1 MVNSEVS
8 LSLPRIAISLGDPGG
23 IGPEVALR
31 AALHPD
37 VQSLCSPVLVGEPAV
52 VDRAAAVTGLC
63 ADGLEIYEP
72 EETPYGDY
80 VIGGVSAVNGA
91 AAYAAVCAAARLALS
106 GSVSAICTAP
116 LSKEAMHLS
125 GRDFPGHT
133 ELLAALCGDV
143 PVRMML
149 EGGGIRVVLETIHV
163 GLARVSSLLTTDGIW
178 DTLRMCD
185 AWGRRYLGRIP
196 KIAVCGFNP
205 HAGENGKFGDEEARV
220 ITPAI
225 QAAVSAGVKA
235 EGPLPADTVF
245 FRQLQG
251 DFDLVLA
258 MYHDQG
264 LVAVKTVGFHDGV
277 NLTMGLPFVRTSPD
291 HGTAFGLAGLGTAS
305 PDSMISAL
313 KRAAQLSRRA

>member
-1 MVNSEVS
+1 M
-8 LSLPRIAISLGDPGG
+8 
-23 IGPEVALR
+23 
-31 AALHPD
+31 
-37 VQSLCSPVLVGEPAV
+37 
-52 VDRAAAVTGLC
+52 
-63 ADGLEIYEP
+63 
-72 EETPYGDY
+72 
-80 VIGGVSAVNGA
+80 
-91 AAYAAVCAAARLALS
+91 
-106 GSVSAICTAP
+106 
-116 LSKEAMHLS
+116 
-125 GRDFPGHT
+125 
-133 ELLAALCGDV
+133 
-143 PVRMML
+143 
-149 EGGGIRVVLETIHV
+149 
-163 GLARVSSLLTTDGIW
+163 
-178 DTLRMCD
+178 
-185 AWGRRYLGRIP
+185 
-196 KIAVCGFNP
+196 
-205 HAGENGKFGDEEARV
+205 

-258 MYHDQG
+258 LYHVQG